1 MAYQFVPLHGWR
13 VLAAD
18 IALPQPVLTDDV
30 RDIEKMEFVGNVGL
44 VDQGTH
50 PAAPLHKCLPGNPER
65 PKGLGEGCQLRAVSW
80 HHELECHRPG

>member
-50 PAAPLHKCLPGNPER
+50 PAAPLHSVCWRTASQMSCQSVSGPWR
-65 PKGLGEGCQLRAVSW
+65 PSL
-80 HHELECHRPG
+80 CH